1 MNQDAFN
8 ALCDP
13 LFAGLRAGEHLFCNL
28 GAESSD
34 FVRLNHNRIRQ
45 AGSVRSAGLG
55 LNLIDGAR
63 QAEAACDLSGD
74 LTEDLTRARHLI
86 GRLRERIAHL
96 PDDPYLNYSLEPST
110 STRQVGETPPDA
122 QAAVAD
128 LIAA

>member
-1 MNQDAFN
+1 MHSVTRS
-8 ALCDP
+8 LP
-13 LFAGLRAGEHLFCNL
+13 GSRADEHLFCNL

-74 LTEDLTRARHLI
+74 LDGGPGARPSPAGAAARAHR
-86 GRLRERIAHL
+86 A
-96 PDDPYLNYSLEPST
+96 
-110 STRQVGETPPDA
+110 STR
-122 QAAVAD
+122 
-128 LIAA
+128 